1 MTLLRDLIHIPTSV
15 GDGDFVVKAAEG
27 ADLDHYVVTDQL
39 RENFADALRR
49 IGHAV
54 TSGRSQAMFLHG
66 SFGSGKSHFMA
77 VLREILAHNPDARKI
92 RGLTE
97 PVVAAEPWL
106 PGRKFFS
113 LTCHMLDARSVE
125 QAILEGY
132 LRQVGVAHPEAPL
145 PPVHRSDGLL
155 DDAAAIR
162 RRMGDEQFFA
172 ALRDGG
178 TIPGVGGLN
187 LSALRAQREGWTPE
201 RYAEAAAQPPGTK
214 DRDALVSALTTT
226 FFSAAVHS
234 AEYLDL
240 DTGLAVITRH
250 TKALGYDALVLFLDE
265 LILWLSTRI
274 SDHTFVNTE
283 GAKLNKLVES
293 ADAARP
299 LPLISF
305 IARQRNLEEFLGPQ
319 VGGTER
325 EALAHVMRSVQG
337 RLGEI
342 VLADTNLPEI
352 TEKRLLKPN
361 DDAARAVID
370 NAFGA
375 VRHNREVWDTLLLGA
390 QYGDA
395 GIGSDATAFRQ
406 LYPFSPA
413 LVATLVALSQ
423 ALQRERTAL
432 KVMTELLVDRRDSL
446 RVNDLIGVAALFDP
460 LVLRGELP
468 DRPKL
473 KQMFTAARTLYQTKL
488 RPILLTLNGITED
501 RAATHSQFQLD
512 DKLIKTLLL
521 GALVPE
527 VPALHNLTAAKLH
540 ALNFGSITSPIPGYE
555 NTVVLQRLKK
565 IEQDAGELH
574 LTEDRD
580 PVVTLKL
587 HTVDFDKLLDLV
599 PNGETSAGVRQQL
612 LRELISTELGLA
624 GAEGAHGELLQ
635 PREWRGRRH
644 YVQVKFGNVRDP
656 DSMPV
661 AALVASGE
669 GWRIVIDYPF
679 DPRDYPRSDD
689 RARIDT
695 LPRGSNTVFWLPLYF
710 TDDMMARVAQLAKI
724 NYLLG
729 TGGNGDRL
737 NTLAADWP
745 QSDRQ
750 QGKVYLQQR
759 QSQLRDG
766 ILTALKQAY
775 GAANPQASDVQEDS
789 VGVLHTLADGLRI
802 GDPRGGT
809 LADAFHNLTGELLD
823 WSYPGTPALPVDEKP
838 LTRPELTKVLEY
850 ARLAAADPTNG
861 VAVSLPA
868 DQRILRRIC
877 NNLQLGEMIDHR
889 YVLEIGTCF
898 WSRHLLQEAA
908 KQDYRKHFPVGL
920 LRDLL
925 DQPKRRGFD
934 RDLQN
939 LIIAVFALQQQ
950 LGWYHDDDKVSV
962 AGIGGVEDRFTLRE
976 PPMPSEDDWRK
987 AVQFGQPFFGKVLP
1001 LWRSPTNLGP
1011 LATDMRQVAKQY
1023 VGSASQ
1029 LVDELTG
1036 HAELLGLDPGAAT
1049 GRLSTARRVARLL
1062 ENVAAE
1068 TDDVVLVGLVA
1079 RADLGEVEPLGA
1091 SEVYKQADSLI
1102 RALADTQWPLLAAIV
1117 RRAADD
1123 DRARVIIE
1131 QLRIAAGHE
1140 QHAMDLADALRHA
1153 VADAANLLA
1162 EQRPKPPPSPIDPD
1176 PPVVDPLPPVL
1187 PPIGPP
1193 VVPPV
1198 PTDGT
1203 TPKLPPADA
1212 TDPDPQRELVTS
1224 EQQWRAVAGRI
1235 EAEVQAGRQVAV
1247 TWQVRT
1253 AQQDP
1258 GVN

>member
-1 MTLLRDLIHIPTSV
+1 MTLLRDLIDIPTSV

-27 ADLDHYVVTDQL
+27 ADLHRYVVTDQL
-39 RENFADALRR
+39 RENFTDAMRR

-54 TSGRSQAMFLHG
+54 TTGRSQAMFLHG

-77 VLREILAHNPDARKI
+77 VLREILEHNPGARQI
-92 RGLTE
+92 HGLAE
-97 PVVAAEPWL
+97 PIVAAESWL

-132 LRQVGVAHPEAPL
+132 LRQVSVAHPEAPL

-162 RRMGDEQFFA
+162 RGMGDEQFFA

-178 TIPGVGGLN
+178 TTPGTGGLN

-201 RYAEAAAQPPGTK
+201 RYAEAAAEPPGTK

-226 FFSAAVHS
+226 FFTGSVHS

-250 TKALGYDALVLFLDE
+250 AKALGYDALVFFLDE
-265 LILWLSTRI
+265 LILWLSTKI

-361 DDAARAVID
+361 DDAARAVLD

-432 KVMTELLVDRRDSL
+432 KVMTELLVDRRDIL

-488 RPILLTLNGITED
+488 RPILLTLNGITEE
-501 RAATHSQFQLD
+501 RAATSSQFQLD

-540 ALNFGSITSPIPGYE
+540 ALNFGSITAPIPGYE
-555 NTVVLQRLKK
+555 NTVVLNRLKK

-574 LTEDRD
+574 LTDDRD

-612 LRELISTELGLA
+612 LRELISAELGLA

-656 DSMPV
+656 DSMPI
-661 AALVASGE
+661 AALVSAGE

-809 LADAFHNLTGELLD
+809 LADAFHNLTGELLE
-823 WSYPGTPALPVDEKP
+823 WSYPGTPTLPVDEKP
-838 LTRPELTKVLEY
+838 LTRAELTKVLDY

-861 VAVSLPA
+861 VAVSTPA

-908 KQDYRKHFPVGL
+908 KHDYRKHFPVSL
-920 LRDLL
+920 LRELL
-925 DQPKRRGFD
+925 DQPKKRGFD

-987 AVQFGQPFFGKVLP
+987 AVQFGQPFFGTVLP
-1001 LWRSPTNLGP
+1001 IWRSPTNLGP
-1011 LATDMRQVAKQY
+1011 LAADLRQVAKQY
-1023 VGSASQ
+1023 VGSATQ
-1029 LVDELTG
+1029 LVNELTG
-1036 HAELLGLDPGAAT
+1036 HADLLGLDPGAAT

-1091 SEVYKQADSLI
+1091 SEVFKKADSLI
-1102 RALADTQWPLLAAIV
+1102 RALAGTQWPMLAAIV
-1117 RRAADD
+1117 RRAVDD

-1131 QLRIAAGHE
+1131 QLRIAANHE
-1140 QHAMDLADALRHA
+1140 QHAMDLADALRRA
-1153 VADAANLLA
+1153 VADAAALLA
-1162 EQRPKPPPSPIDPD
+1162 EQTPKPPI
-1176 PPVVDPLPPVL
+1176 VDPLPPVHPPVE
-1187 PPIGPP
+1187 PPI
-1193 VVPPV
+1193 VPPV
-1198 PTDGT
+1198 APGGT
-1203 TPKLPPADA
+1203 TPKLPPVDP
-1212 TDPDPQRELVTS
+1212 TDPDPHRELVAS
-1224 EQQWRAVAGRI
+1224 EEQWRTVAGQI
-1235 EAEVQAGRQVAV
+1235 EAEVKAGRQVVV
-1247 TWQVRT
+1247 TWQVQP

-1258 GVN
+1258 EVS